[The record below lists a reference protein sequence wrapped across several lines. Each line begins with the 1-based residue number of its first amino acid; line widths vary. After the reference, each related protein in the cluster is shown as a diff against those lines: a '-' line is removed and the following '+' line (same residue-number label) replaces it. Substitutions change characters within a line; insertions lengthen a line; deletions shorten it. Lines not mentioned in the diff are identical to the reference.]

1 MRFPGVSVLASQTSH
16 AGGKV
21 VPTKTTTKS
30 PEMTEVLIT
39 EVLHPAPVAL
49 PTVNAHISPRGGL
62 DILSRDEIAR
72 LRDASSGGLHELL
85 RRCALAV
92 LTTGSDS
99 DDPRAAQLKY
109 PDFDIQ
115 VHQQDRGIKIELRNA
130 PGVAFVDG
138 EIIRGVAEL
147 LYAVVRDIAYVAIEI
162 NGSVKFDMDTSEGV
176 TGAVFEILRNARV
189 LRPHVDPNLVVCW
202 GGHSI
207 GRDEY
212 IYTKRVGYELG
223 LRRLDICTGC
233 GPGAMKGPMKGAT
246 IAHAKQRRTGNR
258 YIGVTEPGIIAAESP
273 NPIVNH
279 LVIMPDIEKRLE
291 AFVRLGHGIIVFP
304 GGVGTAEEIL
314 YLLGLMLHPD
324 NVALPFPLI
333 LTGPKASAAYF
344 EQIDEFLRLTMGE
357 AATSRYRIIVDD
369 PALVA
374 SVMVQGV
381 RRVREQRL
389 HSKDAFFFNWSLR
402 VPAEFQRPFQPNH
415 RSMSALDLHRDQPAH
430 QLAAN
435 LRRAFSG
442 IVAGNVKEEGM
453 RQIEQHGPFEIHGD
467 PEIMLALD
475 ALLRAFVDQRRMK
488 MVGEY
493 RPCYRVLA

>member
-1 MRFPGVSVLASQTSH
+1 MAMNDADENENGAQ
-16 AGGKV
+16 
-21 VPTKTTTKS
+21 
-30 PEMTEVLIT
+30 
-39 EVLHPAPVAL
+39 PVAPL
-49 PTVNAHISPRGGL
+49 PTVNARISPRGGL
-62 DILSRDEIAR
+62 DILSRAEIAR

-99 DDPRAAQLKY
+99 DDPRAAQQRY

-115 VHQQDRGIKIELRNA
+115 VHQQDRGIKIELISA
-130 PGVAFVDG
+130 PALAFVDG

-147 LYAVVRDIAYVAIEI
+147 LYAVVRDIAYVAMEI
-162 NGSVKFDMDTSEGV
+162 YGSAKFDLGTSEGI

-189 LRPHVDPNLVVCW
+189 LRPHMDPNLVVCW

-212 IYTKRVGYELG
+212 DYTKKVGYELG

-246 IAHAKQRRTGNR
+246 IAHAKQRRSNNR
-258 YIGVTEPGIIAAESP
+258 YIGITEPGIIAAESP

-291 AFVRLGHGIIVFP
+291 AFVRIGHGIIVFP

-324 NVALPFPLI
+324 NAGVPFPLI
-333 LTGPKASAAYF
+333 LTGPRGSAAYF
-344 EQIDEFLRLTMGE
+344 EQIDHFLRLTLGE
-357 AATSRYRIIVDD
+357 AATSRYEIIVDD
-369 PALVA
+369 PARVA
-374 SVMVQGV
+374 STMAKGI
-381 RRVREQRL
+381 RKVREHRL
-389 HSKDAFFFNWSLR
+389 GNKDAFFFNWSLR
-402 VPAEFQRPFQPNH
+402 VPADFQHPFQPNH
-415 RSMSALDLHRDQPAH
+415 EAMAGLNLHRNQPAH
-430 QLAAN
+430 ELAAN

-453 RQIEQHGPFEIHGD
+453 RYIEQCGPFEIHGD
-467 PEIMLALD
+467 TEIMQALD
-475 ALLRAFVDQRRMK
+475 ALLRAFVEQRRMK

-493 RPCYRVLA
+493 QPCYRVLG